1 MTFVSMMALCD
12 EILDI
17 QIFIA
22 YCMYKRDHYRMA
34 TNLKGL
40 KIQGLLKNCLSK

>member
-1 MTFVSMMALCD
+1 MMALCD
-12 EILDI
+12 EILDKNYR
-17 QIFIA
+17 FSSP
-22 YCMYKRDHYRMA
+22 MYKRDHYCMA